1 MTFEEDLKRLDV
13 EIKKLKIQFDL
24 YFIGSIPKPPTDQR
38 DTLDKQVK
46 QLQNSTKS
54 VADRFLYNS
63 LVNKFNAFSD
73 LWSKTLKNR
82 EEGVRL
88 HPAAARAA
96 QRAAQEETGGTLGP
110 PKGRGRGNGTGHS
123 GTARGSKSRPGAGDG
138 ADFWRIPVD
147 RHDDGAVRRLYE
159 SFIAAKDK
167 SGDARKPAYDTFA
180 KEIARH
186 AATLKGKANCEAID
200 FTIYSSGNKVS
211 IKGKPTK

>member
-1 MTFEEDLKRLDV
+1 VTFEEDLKRLDV

-38 DTLDKQVK
+38 DALDKQVK

-63 LVNKFNAFSD
+63 LVNKFNAFSE

-88 HPAAARAA
+88 HPAAVRAA

-110 PKGRGRGNGTGHS
+110 PKGRGRGNGAGHT

-138 ADFWRIPVD
+138 TDFWRIPVD

-159 SFIAAKDK
+159 NFIAAKDK
-167 SGDARKPAYDTFA
+167 SGDARKPAYETFA